1 MAKKKNTLR
10 NILIAAGLLIAVLTI
25 LKSTGVIGDDNSIK
39 VSAEE
44 SAIRTILETVSAS
57 GKIQPEVEVKISAD
71 VSGEIVELPVKV
83 SQQVKKGDM
92 LCRINPEIYV
102 SNLERMVASVNSSKA
117 NMESSKQRL
126 QQALSQFEKT
136 ELNFNRNKK
145 LFADKVISA
154 SEFEAIKSAYEVS
167 KAELESARQGV
178 KAAEYGVNSAE
189 AALKEARENL
199 NKTTIYAPVDGTISR
214 LNVTRGERVQGVTGF
229 QGTEIMRIA
238 NLNEMEVQADV
249 SESDIIRV
257 KLNDT
262 AIVEVDAYRDKKFK
276 GIVTEIANSASVTS
290 QVATD
295 QVTNYPVKIR
305 VLRES
310 YEDLLQQQTT
320 PFRPG
325 MSATVEIQTKRVANV
340 ITIPIQSVTMRDTSE
355 AGKNQKKKESVS
367 ELESTTS
374 SESSDTKDKRI
385 ECVFVIENDHV
396 RLQPVKS
403 GIQDNT
409 YIEIKSGLKEKEKVV
424 TGPFNVINKKLKDGD
439 KVKVV
444 EKEKL
449 FEQQ

>member
-1 MAKKKNTLR
+1 MAKKKNSLR
-10 NILIAAGLLIAVLTI
+10 NILIAAGVVIVILTI
-25 LKSTGVIGDDNSIK
+25 LKSAGIIGDDNSIK

-44 SAIRTILETVSAS
+44 SAVRTILETVSAS

-83 SQQVKKGDM
+83 SQQVKKGEL

-102 SNLERMVASVNSSKA
+102 SNLERMQASVNSSKA
-117 NMESSKQRL
+117 NLESSRQRL
-126 QQALSQFEKT
+126 QQAQSQFEKT

-154 SEFEAIKSAYEVS
+154 SEFEAVKSAYEVS

-178 KAAEYGVNSAE
+178 KASEYGVNSAE

-229 QGTEIMRIA
+229 QGTELMRIA

-262 AIVEVDAYRDKKFK
+262 AMVEVDAYRDKKFK
-276 GIVTEIANSASVTS
+276 GIVTEIANSASVS
-290 QVATD
+290 GQVATD

-310 YEDLLQQQTT
+310 YEDLLQQQTM

-340 ITIPIQSVTMRDTSE
+340 ITVPIQSVTMRDTSE
-355 AGKNQKKKESVS
+355 TEKSKKKQETMDENPASAGKS
-367 ELESTTS
+367 E
-374 SESSDTKDKRI
+374 TKNERI
-385 ECVFVIENDHV
+385 ECVFVIENGKV
-396 RLQPVKS
+396 RMQPVKS

-409 YIEIKSGLKEKEKVV
+409 YIEIKTGLKEKETVV
-424 TGPFNVINKKLKDGD
+424 TGPFNVINKKLKNGD
-439 KVKVV
+439 KVKIV

-449 FEQQ
+449 FEQP

>member
-1 MAKKKNTLR
+1 MAKKKKTLR
-10 NILIAAGLLIAVLTI
+10 NILIAAGLLIVVLTI
-25 LKSTGVIGDDNSIK
+25 LKSTGVIGDDTSIK

-44 SAIRTILETVSAS
+44 STVRTILETVTAS

-102 SNLERMVASVNSSKA
+102 SNLERVAATVNSSKA
-117 NMESSKQRL
+117 NLESSRQRL

-136 ELNFNRNKK
+136 ELNYNRNKK

-154 SEFEAIKSAYEVS
+154 SEFENIKSTYEVS

-178 KAAEYGVNSAE
+178 KASEYGINSAE

-257 KLNDT
+257 KLSDT

-276 GIVTEIANSASVTS
+276 GMVTEIANSASISS
-290 QVATD
+290 QAATD

-325 MSATVEIQTKRVANV
+325 MSATVEIQTKRVENV
-340 ITIPIQSVTMRDTSE
+340 ITVPIQSVTMRDTSE
-355 AGKNQKKKESVS
+355 SGKNKKKS
-367 ELESTTS
+367 ETQDENSETS
-374 SESSDTKDKRI
+374 ETSDTKDKRI

-396 RLQPVKS
+396 SMTPIKS

-409 YIEIKSGLKEKEKVV
+409 YIQIKTGLKEKVKVV

-439 KVKVV
+439 KIKIV

>member
-10 NILIAAGLLIAVLTI
+10 NILISAGILIVVLTI
-25 LKSTGVIGDDNSIK
+25 LKSTGIIGDDNSIK

-44 SAIRTILETVSAS
+44 AAVRTILETVSAS

-83 SQQVKKGDM
+83 SQQVKKGDL

-102 SNLERMVASVNSSKA
+102 SNLDRMIASVNSSKA
-117 NMESSKQRL
+117 NLESSRQRL

-145 LFADKVISA
+145 LFAEKVISA
-154 SEFEAIKSAYEVS
+154 SEFEAIKSSYEVS
-167 KAELESARQGV
+167 KAETESARQGV
-178 KAAEYGVNSAE
+178 KAAEYGINSAE

-199 NKTTIYAPVDGTISR
+199 NKTTIYAPVDGTISK

-229 QGTEIMRIA
+229 QGTELMRIA

-262 AIVEVDAYRDKKFK
+262 TIVEVDAYRDKKFK
-276 GIVTEIANSASVTS
+276 GIVTEIANSAAMTS

-325 MSATVEIQTKRVANV
+325 MSATVEIQTKRVGNV
-340 ITIPIQSVTMRDTSE
+340 ITVPIQSVTMRDTSE
-355 AGKNQKKKESVS
+355 TGKNKKKLETES
-367 ELESTTS
+367 ESTTTN
-374 SESSDTKDKRI
+374 ETPETKDKRI
-385 ECVFVIENDHV
+385 ECIFVIEKDHV

-409 YIEIKSGLKEKEKVV
+409 YIEIKTGLKEKEKVV
-424 TGPFNVINKKLKDGD
+424 TGPFNVINKKLENGD

>member
-10 NILIAAGLLIAVLTI
+10 NILIAAGILIVVLTI

-83 SQQVKKGDM
+83 SQQVKKGDL

-102 SNLERMVASVNSSKA
+102 SNLDRMAASVNSSKA
-117 NMESSKQRL
+117 NLESSKQRL

-154 SEFEAIKSAYEVS
+154 SEFEAVKSAYEVS
-167 KAELESARQGV
+167 KAELESAKQGV
-178 KAAEYGVNSAE
+178 KAAEFGVNSAE
-189 AALKEARENL
+189 AGLKEARENL

-229 QGTEIMRIA
+229 QGTELMRIA

-276 GIVTEIANSASVTS
+276 GIVTEIANSASVSS

-310 YEDLLQQQTT
+310 YEELLAQQAT

-325 MSATVEIQTKRVANV
+325 MSATVEIQTKRVENV
-340 ITIPIQSVTMRDTSE
+340 ITVPIQSVTMRDTSE
-355 AGKNQKKKESVS
+355 SEKNKNESDVKSGAATLAGNPE
-367 ELESTTS
+367 
-374 SESSDTKDKRI
+374 TKDKRI

-396 RLQPVKS
+396 KLQPVKS

-409 YIEIKSGLKEKEKVV
+409 YIEIKNGLKEKEKVV
-424 TGPFNVINKKLKDGD
+424 TGPFNVINKKLKNGE
-439 KVKVV
+439 KIKVV

>member
-1 MAKKKNTLR
+1 MAKKKNSLR
-10 NILIAAGLLIAVLTI
+10 NILIAAGVVIVILTI
-25 LKSTGVIGDDNSIK
+25 LKSAGIIGDDNSIK

-44 SAIRTILETVSAS
+44 SAVRTILETVSAS

-83 SQQVKKGDM
+83 SQQVKKGEL

-102 SNLERMVASVNSSKA
+102 SNLERMQASVNSSKA
-117 NMESSKQRL
+117 NLESSRQRL
-126 QQALSQFEKT
+126 QQAQSQFEKT

-154 SEFEAIKSAYEVS
+154 SEFEAVKSAYEVS

-178 KAAEYGVNSAE
+178 KASEYGVNSAE

-229 QGTEIMRIA
+229 QGTELMRIA
-238 NLNEMEVQADV
+238 DLNEMEVQADV

-262 AIVEVDAYRDKKFK
+262 AMVEVDAYRDKKFK
-276 GIVTEIANSASVTS
+276 GIVTEIANSASVS
-290 QVATD
+290 GQVATD

-310 YEDLLQQQTT
+310 YEDLLQQQTM

-340 ITIPIQSVTMRDTSE
+340 ITVPIQSVTMRDTSE
-355 AGKNQKKKESVS
+355 TEKSKKKQETMDENPASAGKS
-367 ELESTTS
+367 E
-374 SESSDTKDKRI
+374 TKNERI
-385 ECVFVIENDHV
+385 ECVFVIENGKV
-396 RLQPVKS
+396 RMQPVKS

-409 YIEIKSGLKEKEKVV
+409 YIEIKTGLKEKETVV
-424 TGPFNVINKKLKDGD
+424 TGPFNVINKKLKNGD
-439 KVKVV
+439 KVKIV

-449 FEQQ
+449 FEQP

>member
-10 NILIAAGLLIAVLTI
+10 NILISTGLLIIVLTI
-25 LKSTGVIGDDNSIK
+25 LKLTGVIGDDNSIK

-83 SQQVKKGDM
+83 SQQVKKGDL

-102 SNLERMVASVNSSKA
+102 SNLERMAASVNSSKA
-117 NMESSKQRL
+117 NLESSRQRL

-178 KAAEYGVNSAE
+178 KAAEYGDNSAE
-189 AALKEARENL
+189 AALKDASEKL

-340 ITIPIQSVTMRDTSE
+340 ITVPIQAVTMRDTSE
-355 AGKNQKKKESVS
+355 TEMRKKKQET
-367 ELESTTS
+367 E
-374 SESSDTKDKRI
+374 SESSVSNETSEPKDERI
-385 ECVFVIENDHV
+385 ECVFVIEMDHV

-409 YIEIKSGLKEKEKVV
+409 YIEIKSGLKEKEMVV
-424 TGPFNVINKKLKDGD
+424 TGPFNVINKKLKHGD

>member
-1 MAKKKNTLR
+1 MAKKKHTLR
-10 NILIAAGLLIAVLTI
+10 NILIAAGLLIVILTI

-83 SQQVKKGDM
+83 SQQVKKGDL

-117 NMESSKQRL
+117 NLESSRQRL

-145 LFADKVISA
+145 LFAEKVISA

-178 KAAEYGVNSAE
+178 KASEYGVNSAE

-262 AIVEVDAYRDKKFK
+262 AVVEVDAYRDKKFK

-355 AGKNQKKKESVS
+355 TGKNKKKKES
-367 ELESTTS
+367 ELESATS

-396 RLQPVKS
+396 KLQPVKS

-444 EKEKL
+444 DKEKL

>member
-1 MAKKKNTLR
+1 MAKKKHTLR
-10 NILIAAGLLIAVLTI
+10 NILIVAGLLIVVLTI
-25 LKSTGVIGDDNSIK
+25 LKSTGVIGEDNSIK

-44 SAIRTILETVSAS
+44 SAVRTIMETVSAS

-71 VSGEIVELPVKV
+71 VSGEVVELPVKV
-83 SQQVKKGDM
+83 SQQVKKGDL

-102 SNLERMVASVNSSKA
+102 SNLDRMVASVNSSKA
-117 NMESSKQRL
+117 NLESSRQRL
-126 QQALSQFEKT
+126 QQAISQFEKT

-145 LFADKVISA
+145 LFTDKVISA
-154 SEFEAIKSAYEVS
+154 SEFEAIKSSYEVT

-257 KLNDT
+257 KLSDT
-262 AIVEVDAYRDKKFK
+262 AIVEVDAYREKKFK
-276 GIVTEIANSASVTS
+276 GIVTEIANSASISS

-310 YEDLLQQQTT
+310 YEDLLQQQAT

-325 MSATVEIQTKRVANV
+325 MSATVEIQTKRVENV
-340 ITIPIQSVTMRDTSE
+340 ITVPIQSVTMRDTSE
-355 AGKNQKKKESVS
+355 RGKNKKKTETASESAS
-367 ELESTTS
+367 S
-374 SESSDTKDKRI
+374 SETSETIDKRI
-385 ECVFVIENDHV
+385 ECVFVVENNLV

-409 YIEIKSGLKEKEKVV
+409 FIEIKSGLKEKEKVV

-439 KVKVV
+439 KIKVV

>member
-10 NILIAAGLLIAVLTI
+10 NILITAGSLIIVLTI
-25 LKSTGVIGDDNSIK
+25 LKTSGIIGEDSSVK

-44 SAIRTILETVSAS
+44 ATVRTIMETVSAS
-57 GKIQPEVEVKISAD
+57 GKIQPEIEVKISAD

-83 SQQVKKGDM
+83 SQQVKKGDL

-102 SNLERMVASVNSSKA
+102 SNLERMAASLSSSKA
-117 NMESSKQRL
+117 NLESSRQRL

-154 SEFEAIKSAYEVS
+154 SEFENIKSAYEVA
-167 KAELESARQGV
+167 KAEVESARQGV
-178 KAAEYGVNSAE
+178 KAAEFGVNSAE
-189 AALKEARENL
+189 AGLKEARENL
-199 NKTTIYAPVDGTISR
+199 NKTTIYSPVDGTISR

-238 NLNEMEVQADV
+238 NLNEMEVLADV

-276 GIVTEIANSASVTS
+276 GIVTEIANSASVSS
-290 QVATD
+290 QVASD

-310 YEDLLQQQTT
+310 YEDLLSQQTI

-325 MSATVEIQTKRVANV
+325 MSATVEIQTKRADNV
-340 ITIPIQSVTMRDTSE
+340 ITVPIQSVTMRDTSE
-355 AGKNQKKKESVS
+355 TEKSEKKNETKN
-367 ELESTTS
+367 
-374 SESSDTKDKRI
+374 ESSASKTEAADKRI
-385 ECVFVIENDHV
+385 ECVFVVEKDHV

-403 GIQDNT
+403 GIQDNS
-409 YIEIKSGLKEKEKVV
+409 YIEIKTGLKEKEMVV
-424 TGPFNVINKKLKDGD
+424 TGPFSVINKKLKNGD
-439 KVKVV
+439 KVKIV

>member
-10 NILIAAGLLIAVLTI
+10 NILIVAGLLIVALTI
-25 LKSTGVIGDDNSIK
+25 LKSTGVIGDDTSIK

-117 NMESSKQRL
+117 NLESSRQRL

-145 LFADKVISA
+145 LYSDKVISA
-154 SEFEAIKSAYEVS
+154 SEFENIKSGYEVS

-262 AIVEVDAYRDKKFK
+262 AVVEVDAYRDKKFK
-276 GIVTEIANSASVTS
+276 GIVTEIANSASTTG

-325 MSATVEIQTKRVANV
+325 MSATVEIQTKRVENV
-340 ITIPIQSVTMRDTSE
+340 ITVPIQSVTMRDTSDT
-355 AGKNQKKKESVS
+355 AKNKKKKETALELTGTTEAS
-367 ELESTTS
+367 EA
-374 SESSDTKDKRI
+374 KDKRI
-385 ECVFVIENDHV
+385 ECVFVIENDKV
-396 RLQPVKS
+396 RMQPVKS

-409 YIEIKSGLKEKEKVV
+409 YIELKTGLKDKEKVV
-424 TGPFNVINKKLKDGD
+424 TGPFNVINKKLKNGD
-439 KVKVV
+439 KIKVV